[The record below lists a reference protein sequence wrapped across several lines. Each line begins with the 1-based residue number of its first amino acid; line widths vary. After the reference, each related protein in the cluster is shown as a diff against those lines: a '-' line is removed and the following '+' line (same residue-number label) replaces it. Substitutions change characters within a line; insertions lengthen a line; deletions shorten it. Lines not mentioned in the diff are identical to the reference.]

1 MCSLCI
7 VIRSTYI
14 ACTTMQYL
22 HMITFTNHLLCY
34 MLCYVC
40 TYPYVR
46 RLLQTYLQNN
56 NNTVC
61 QQLESTRLYCEICYS
76 EFFHWQLF

>member
-1 MCSLCI
+1 MCGLCMI
-7 VIRSTYI
+7 IHSTYI

-40 TYPYVR
+40 KYSYVC
-46 RLLQTYLQNN
+46 RLLQTHLQN

-61 QQLESTRLYCEICYS
+61 QQLESAGLYCEICYS